1 VLKIQQRLMRE
12 LQQNRH
18 VKIVKS
24 TDWCIPIRTI
34 EVTYEP
40 IRRSTMDVLM
50 QMLLISMQEAK
61 FQNVQE
67 LSELL
72 LVDPLFIED
81 LVSLM
86 SRVRLI
92 EQSEGFYKLTP
103 KGQQQLARGIFEEE
117 LEVET
122 ATLLFSPCHQAIL
135 PAGEEDI
142 EEFDELP
149 APYRYVDKEAEQQE
163 QFDEAMLLIAL
174 QQEEQEASSSQ
185 KIIETIVTSEAKQ
198 INDIPC
204 LEFLLYDK
212 DQDIFYVR
220 VWNTLLNKWDEELER
235 QLTDQEQP
243 QWRAQYL

>member
-1 VLKIQQRLMRE
+1 MLKLQQRLMRE

-18 VKIVKS
+18 VKIMKS

-50 QMLLISMQEAK
+50 QMLLISMQEAN
-61 FQNVQE
+61 FQNVEE

-92 EQSEGFYKLTP
+92 EQADGFYRLTP
-103 KGQQQLARGIFEEE
+103 KGEQQLARGIFEEE

-149 APYRYVDKEAEQQE
+149 EPYCYVDKEAEQQE
-163 QFDEAMLLIAL
+163 QFDEAMLLEAL
-174 QQEEQEASSSQ
+174 QQEEEATSAQ
-185 KIIETIVTSEAKQ
+185 KIVETIVSAQAQQ

-204 LEFLLYDK
+204 LQFILYDK
-212 DQDIFYVR
+212 EKNIVYVR
-220 VWNTLLNKWDEELER
+220 VWNTLLNQWDEKLEQ
-235 QLTDQEQP
+235 QLTEKEQL
-243 QWRAQYL
+243 QWREQYL

>member
-1 VLKIQQRLMRE
+1 MLKLQQRLIRE

-24 TDWCIPIRTI
+24 TEWCIPVRTI

-50 QMLLISMQEAK
+50 KMLLISMQEAN

-92 EQSEGFYKLTP
+92 EQTDGFYRLTS
-103 KGQQQLARGIFEEE
+103 KGEQQLEHGIFEEE

-135 PAGEEDI
+135 PVGEEAI
-142 EEFDELP
+142 EEYDELP
-149 APYRYVDKEAEQQE
+149 EPYRYVDKDAEQQE
-163 QFDEAMLLIAL
+163 HFDEEMMLAAL
-174 QQEEQEASSSQ
+174 QQEEEESSSQ
-185 KIIETIVTSEAKQ
+185 KIVATIVTSDAKQ

-204 LEFLLYDK
+204 LEFVLFNK
-212 DQDIFYVR
+212 EQNIVYVR
-220 VWNTLLNKWDEELER
+220 VWNTLLNQWDEKLEQ
-235 QLTDQEQP
+235 QLTEKEQL
-243 QWRAQYL
+243 QWREQYL

>member
-1 VLKIQQRLMRE
+1 MLKIQQRLMRE

-92 EQSEGFYKLTP
+92 EQSEGFYTLTP

-212 DQDIFYVR
+212 DQDIIYVR

>member
-1 VLKIQQRLMRE
+1 MLKLQQRLMRE

-18 VKIVKS
+18 VKIMKS

-50 QMLLISMQEAK
+50 QMLLISMQEAN
-61 FQNVQE
+61 FQNVEE

-92 EQSEGFYKLTP
+92 EQADGFYRLTP
-103 KGQQQLARGIFEEE
+103 KGEQQLARGILEEE

-149 APYRYVDKEAEQQE
+149 EPYRYVDKEAEQQE
-163 QFDEAMLLIAL
+163 QFDEAMLLEAL
-174 QQEEQEASSSQ
+174 QQEEEATSAQ
-185 KIIETIVTSEAKQ
+185 KIVETIVSAQAQQ

-204 LEFLLYDK
+204 LQFILYDK
-212 DQDIFYVR
+212 EKNIVYVR
-220 VWNTLLNKWDEELER
+220 VWNTLLNQWDEKLEQ
-235 QLTDQEQP
+235 QLTEKEQL
-243 QWRAQYL
+243 QWREQYL

>member
-1 VLKIQQRLMRE
+1 MKLQQRLMRE

-18 VKIVKS
+18 VKIMKS

-50 QMLLISMQEAK
+50 QMLLISMQEAN
-61 FQNVQE
+61 FQNVEE

-92 EQSEGFYKLTP
+92 EQTDGFYRLTP
-103 KGQQQLARGIFEEE
+103 KGEQQLARGIFEEE

-149 APYRYVDKEAEQQE
+149 EPYRYVDKEAEQQE
-163 QFDEAMLLIAL
+163 QFDEAMLLEAL
-174 QQEEQEASSSQ
+174 QQEEEPSSAQ
-185 KIIETIVTSEAKQ
+185 KIVETIVSAQAQQ

-204 LEFLLYDK
+204 LQFILYDK
-212 DQDIFYVR
+212 EKNIVYVR
-220 VWNTLLNKWDEELER
+220 VWNTLLNQWDEKLEQ
-235 QLTDQEQP
+235 QLTEKEQL
-243 QWRAQYL
+243 QWREQYL

>member
-1 VLKIQQRLMRE
+1 MLKLQQRLIRE

-24 TDWCIPIRTI
+24 TEWCIPVRTI

-50 QMLLISMQEAK
+50 KMLLISMQEAN

-81 LVSLM
+81 LVTLM

-92 EQSEGFYKLTP
+92 EQTDGFYKLTS
-103 KGQQQLARGIFEEE
+103 KGEQQLAHGIFEEE

-135 PAGEEDI
+135 PVGEEAI
-142 EEFDELP
+142 EEYDELP
-149 APYRYVDKEAEQQE
+149 EPYRYVDKDAEQQE
-163 QFDEAMLLIAL
+163 HFDEEMMLAAL
-174 QQEEQEASSSQ
+174 QQEEEESSSQ
-185 KIIETIVTSEAKQ
+185 KIVATIVTSDAKQ

-204 LEFLLYDK
+204 LEFVLFNKEQNIVYA
-212 DQDIFYVR
+212 R
-220 VWNTLLNKWDEELER
+220 VWNTLLNQWDEKLEQ
-235 QLTDQEQP
+235 QLTEKEQL
-243 QWRAQYL
+243 QWREQYL

>member
-1 VLKIQQRLMRE
+1 MLKLQQRLTRE

-24 TDWCIPIRTI
+24 AHWCIPIRTI

-50 QMLLISMQEAK
+50 QMLLISMQEAN
-61 FQNVQE
+61 FQNVEE

-72 LVDPLFIED
+72 LVDPLFIGD

-92 EQSEGFYKLTP
+92 EQTDGFYRLTP
-103 KGQQQLARGIFEEE
+103 KGEQQLARGIFEEE

-149 APYRYVDKEAEQQE
+149 EPYRYVDKEAEQQE
-163 QFDEAMLLIAL
+163 QFDEAMLLAAL
-174 QQEEQEASSSQ
+174 QQEEEATSAQ
-185 KIIETIVTSEAKQ
+185 KIVETIVTAEAQQ

-204 LEFLLYDK
+204 LQFILYDK
-212 DQDIFYVR
+212 EKNIVYVR
-220 VWNTLLNKWDEELER
+220 VWNTLLNQWDEKLEQ
-235 QLTDQEQP
+235 QLTEKEQL
-243 QWRAQYL
+243 QWREQYL

>member
-1 VLKIQQRLMRE
+1 MLKLQQRLMRE

-18 VKIVKS
+18 VKIVRS
-24 TDWCIPIRTI
+24 TEWCIPVRTI

-50 QMLLISMQEAK
+50 KMLLISMQEAN

-81 LVSLM
+81 LVTLM

-92 EQSEGFYKLTP
+92 EQTDGFYKLTS
-103 KGQQQLARGIFEEE
+103 KGEQQLEHGIFEEE

-135 PAGEEDI
+135 PVGEEAI

-149 APYRYVDKEAEQQE
+149 EPYRYVDKEAEQQE
-163 QFDEAMLLIAL
+163 HFDEEMMLAAL
-174 QQEEQEASSSQ
+174 QQEEEEESSSQ
-185 KIIETIVTSEAKQ
+185 KIVATIVTSDAKQ

-204 LEFLLYDK
+204 LEFVLFNK
-212 DQDIFYVR
+212 EQNIVYVR
-220 VWNTLLNKWDEELER
+220 VWNTLLNQWDEKLEQ
-235 QLTDQEQP
+235 QLTEKEQL
-243 QWRAQYL
+243 QWREQYL

>member
-1 VLKIQQRLMRE
+1 M
-12 LQQNRH
+12 
-18 VKIVKS
+18 KS

-50 QMLLISMQEAK
+50 QMLLISMQEAN
-61 FQNVQE
+61 FQNVEE

-72 LVDPLFIED
+72 LVDPLFIGD

-92 EQSEGFYKLTP
+92 EQTDGFYRLTP
-103 KGQQQLARGIFEEE
+103 KGEQQLSRGIFEEE

-149 APYRYVDKEAEQQE
+149 EPYRYVDKEAEQQE
-163 QFDEAMLLIAL
+163 QFDEAMLLAAL
-174 QQEEQEASSSQ
+174 QQEEEATSAQ
-185 KIIETIVTSEAKQ
+185 KIVETIVTAQAQQ

-204 LEFLLYDK
+204 LQFILYDK
-212 DQDIFYVR
+212 EKNIVYVR
-220 VWNTLLNKWDEELER
+220 VWNTLLNQWDEKLEQ
-235 QLTDQEQP
+235 QLTEKEQL
-243 QWRAQYL
+243 QWREQYL

>member
-1 VLKIQQRLMRE
+1 MLKLQQRLMRE

-24 TDWCIPIRTI
+24 TEWCIPVRTI
-34 EVTYEP
+34 EVSYEP

-50 QMLLISMQEAK
+50 KMLLISMQEANFK
-61 FQNVQE
+61 NVQE

-92 EQSEGFYKLTP
+92 EQTDGFYKLTS
-103 KGQQQLARGIFEEE
+103 KGQQQLEHGIFEEE

-135 PAGEEDI
+135 PVGEEAI

-149 APYRYVDKEAEQQE
+149 EPYRYVDKEAEQQE
-163 QFDEAMLLIAL
+163 HFNEEMMLAAL
-174 QQEEQEASSSQ
+174 QQEEEESSSQ
-185 KIIETIVTSEAKQ
+185 KIVATIVTSDAKQ

-204 LEFLLYDK
+204 LEFVLFNK
-212 DQDIFYVR
+212 EQNIVYVR
-220 VWNTLLNKWDEELER
+220 VWNTLLNQWDEKLEQ
-235 QLTDQEQP
+235 QLTEKEQL
-243 QWRAQYL
+243 QWREQYL